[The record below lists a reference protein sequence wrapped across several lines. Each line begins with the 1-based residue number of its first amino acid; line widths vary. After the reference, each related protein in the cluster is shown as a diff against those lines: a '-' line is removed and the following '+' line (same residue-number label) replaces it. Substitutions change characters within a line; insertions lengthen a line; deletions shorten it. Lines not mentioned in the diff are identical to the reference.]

1 MKLDHI
7 QLAMPEGKEE
17 EARSFFIGILEMEE
31 EEKPE
36 PLASRGGCWFRKEE
50 VIVHVGVENSFVP
63 QKKAHPAF
71 VVENLT
77 NLEKKL
83 KEKSYQVI
91 WDEAL
96 PNRKRFYTTDSFGN
110 RIEFLKAGDGFNQL

>member
-7 QLAMPEGKEE
+7 QLAMPEGREN
-17 EARSFFIGILEMEE
+17 EARSFFIGILEKKE

-36 PLASRGGCWFRKEE
+36 SLASRGGCWFRKED
-50 VIVHVGVENSFVP
+50 VIVNVGVENSFVP

-71 VVENLT
+71 VVEDLT
-77 NLEKKL
+77 SLEEKL
-83 KEKSYQVI
+83 KEKSYQVT
-91 WDEAL
+91 WDETL

-110 RIEFLKAGDGFNQL
+110 RIEFLKEGDGFKQK